1 VKPVI
6 VLHGA
11 PGGQGRASLER
22 TLLPRLPYA
31 KRLQIESSAPPVRL
45 ASLAALDLLLLGAAR
60 VAASPLDPARLCF
73 PEGGKPYVEGGPE
86 FSIAHCASRVAVA
99 LCVHGPVGIDVEES
113 APPAGLRASLADWT
127 ATEAV
132 LKALGCGLRESGAV
146 TLAPDRTRAHAAGRT
161 LYLQPLALAAGV
173 VARLASLD
181 PEVRPVIEE
190 VPG

>member
-11 PGGQGRASLER
+11 LGGQGRASLER

-31 KRLQIESSAPPVRL
+31 KRLQIESSAPPVRQ
-45 ASLAALDLLLLGAAR
+45 ASLAALDLLLLGALR
-60 VAASPLDPARLCF
+60 VAAAPLDPARLCF
-73 PEGGKPYVEGGPE
+73 PEGGKPYAEGGPE

-99 LCVHGPVGIDVEES
+99 LCAHGPVGIDVEES
-113 APPAGLRASLADWT
+113 AQPARPRASLEDWT

-132 LKALGCGLRESGAV
+132 LKALGRGLRESGAV
-146 TLAPDRTRAHAAGRT
+146 RLAPDRTRAQAAGRT
-161 LYLQPLALAAGV
+161 LYLQPLSLAAGV
-173 VARLASLD
+173 VARLAGLD
-181 PEVRPVIEE
+181 PDLQPFIEQ